1 MKHFIV
7 EINYKIPAEQMAD
20 IVAEHRQ
27 FLQTGYD
34 QGLLLCS
41 GPRVPRTGGMV
52 VARAASLQEIQ
63 QFFEGDPYHQ
73 HDVAEHHFVEFEPVK
88 RQEFLEAWVAGKPV

>member
-7 EINYKIPAEQMAD
+7 EINYKIPAEQMAE
-20 IVAEHRQ
+20 IVVEHRQ

-34 QGLLLCS
+34 RGLLLCS

-52 VARAASLQEIQ
+52 VARAASLEEIQ
-63 QFFEGDPYHQ
+63 RFFADDPYHL

-88 RQEFLEAWVAGKPV
+88 RQAFLEDWVAGL